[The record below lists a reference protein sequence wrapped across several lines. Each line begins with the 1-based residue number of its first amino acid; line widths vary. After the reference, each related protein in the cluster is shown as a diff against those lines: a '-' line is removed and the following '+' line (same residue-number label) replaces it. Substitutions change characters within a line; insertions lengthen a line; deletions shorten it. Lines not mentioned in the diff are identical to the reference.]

1 MIAGRSRLTA
11 RCVRFASGD
20 DFTPSPDWPPVLE
33 GEVDELRLT
42 YLTHPKVHATEVLTT
57 PATSAVIAVRTS

>member
-1 MIAGRSRLTA
+1 M
-11 RCVRFASGD
+11 
-20 DFTPSPDWPPVLE
+20 LE